1 MCVEGIPKL
10 YVEDRLS
17 SHDRELRDRFYGGLL
32 GRYYQFV
39 MPFLALPVRPLRLSW
54 KGWAFYFA
62 AASLLIYIVLDS
74 IKLLVA
80 HDFRSFSVFEGLVI
94 LGSLWA
100 AYFFSRHRYLLAL
113 LFLAVPVRLSLLFT
127 RFESAERLDKI
138 HQRLI
143 AELAARG
150 KKLQILDI
158 STGTCNS
165 LLRHGWTE
173 LDAAFTALD
182 LSETM
187 LLQGR
192 KFTSARKVPVEFV
205 LGDAAQLPFVS
216 QTFDVV
222 LNYGAINGMT
232 DPNRALE
239 EMARVAKPEGL
250 VLFLDEQLY
259 ASASFVEKVY
269 FRFVLSSHNVIH
281 SCPIEAIPPEL
292 ERVDVRQV
300 YAFYYLCTAYKQ

>member
-1 MCVEGIPKL
+1 MEGIPKL
-10 YVEDRLS
+10 YLEDRLS
-17 SHDRELRDRFYGGLL
+17 GHDRELRDRFYGGLL

-39 MPFLALPVRPLRLSW
+39 MPFLALPVRPLRLNW

-62 AASLLIYIVLDS
+62 AASLLVYIVLDS
-74 IKLLVA
+74 IKLLVT
-80 HDFRSFSVFEGLVI
+80 HDFRSFSVFDGLVV
-94 LGSLWA
+94 LGSLCA
-100 AYFFSRHRYLLAL
+100 AYFFGRHRYLLAL
-113 LFLAVPVRLSLLFT
+113 LLLAVPVRLSLLFT
-127 RFESAERLDKI
+127 QFAPTERFDKI

-143 AELAARG
+143 ADLAARG

-173 LDAAFTALD
+173 LDAEFTALD

-187 LLQGR
+187 LRQGR
-192 KFTSARKVPVEFV
+192 KVTSEHKIPVEFV
-205 LGDAAQLPFVS
+205 LGDAAELPFVS

-222 LNYGAINGMT
+222 LNYGAVNGMT
-232 DPNRALE
+232 DPDRALA
-239 EMARVAKPEGL
+239 EMARVAKPRGL

-259 ASASFVEKVY
+259 ASASLIEKLY

-281 SCPIEAIPPEL
+281 SCPIEMIPPEL
-292 ERVDVRQV
+292 ERIEARQV
-300 YAFYYLCTAYKQ
+300 YYFYYLCTAYKQ